1 MKIVDLLTEHSLQLR
16 LQTPSEGERL
26 QHEVSGSAP
35 TELIDPTP
43 YLPPDALVVVSGIA
57 MNFQEERTWD
67 AYVERL
73 AAVPVSGIAFA
84 TGIAHRILPKGLVA
98 ACIRY
103 DVPLLEIPSVV
114 PPLQLDRHVESVL
127 RAERLALGEQGW
139 ALADECAR
147 LANSGAE
154 LVTLLA
160 SIHRV
165 VGSPIAIYDAFGS
178 VLAQYPE
185 SVKWPSGP
193 KRKPMSGMTRIPLPM
208 GLNEPCLLEVRE
220 TRVNLPVESLLG
232 PVSSI
237 VALHLNRS
245 VSADTSRHH
254 DMRLFI
260 ERCSDWDDSPH
271 GDIVNSFRALELES
285 SRETTLLVAEMGGE
299 FASTSWQ
306 IRLLLHELFGEVRVT
321 EIGTVLTALAQ
332 QPKDSFETV
341 ADRLLSI
348 NPNQPLLLHS
358 PTRSLHELRL
368 GVAHLLRLLPS
379 TLEPTLA
386 PELSLNAIIDVT
398 AGRGAQE
405 AADHFLAPLSQLE
418 SSKSETLLT
427 TLKTYLACDAQ
438 PSRTCEALF
447 IHRNSLNYR
456 LRNIER
462 LLDVDLSSLAGLTTC
477 FLALGFTD
485 AVVKT
490 PRPRSAA
497 PATEAA
503 ALSNA
508 T

>member
-1 MKIVDLLTEHSLQLR
+1 MNIVDLLLEHSLQLR
-16 LQTPSEGERL
+16 LQTPSDETRL
-26 QHEVSGSAP
+26 QREVSGSAP

-43 YLPPDALVVVSGIA
+43 YLPPNALVVLSGIA

-73 AAVPVSGIAFA
+73 ANVPVSGIAFA
-84 TGIAHRILPKGLVA
+84 TGLAHRIIPKGLVS

-165 VGSPIAIYDAFGS
+165 VRSPIAIYDAFGS
-178 VLAQYPE
+178 ILAQYPE
-185 SVKWPSGP
+185 SVSWPSGP
-193 KRKPMSGMTRIPLPM
+193 KRKPLGGITKIPLPM
-208 GLNEPCLLEVRE
+208 GLKEPCLLEVRDANV
-220 TRVNLPVESLLG
+220 TLPVESLLG

-245 VSADTSRHH
+245 VSADASRQHET
-254 DMRLFI
+254 RLFV
-260 ERCSDWDDSPH
+260 ELCADWDDSPH
-271 GDIVNSFRALELES
+271 SEIVNAFRALELEAS
-285 SRETTLLVAEMGGE
+285 QETTLLMAEMGGE

-306 IRLLLHELFGEVRVT
+306 VRLLLHELFDEVRVT

-332 QPKDSFETV
+332 QPKEPFESV
-341 ADRLLSI
+341 AERLLSI

-368 GVAHLLRLLPS
+368 GVAHLQRLLP
-379 TLEPTLA
+379 TTTKPTLA
-386 PELSLNAIIDVT
+386 PELGLNAIIDVT

-405 AADHFLAPLSQLE
+405 AADHFLAPLRQLE
-418 SSKSETLLT
+418 SSKAETLLT
-427 TLKTYLACDAQ
+427 TLKTYLECDAQ
-438 PSRTCEALF
+438 PSRTCDALF

-462 LLDVDLSSLAGLTTC
+462 LLDVDLTTLEGLTTC
-477 FLALGFTD
+477 YLALGFTD
-485 AVVKT
+485 AVVKH
-490 PRPRSAA
+490 PRRRSATPSGTSA
-497 PATEAA
+497 DAT
-503 ALSNA
+503 SA